1 MKLLALSAVTLAVA
15 LSGCADIQKQTG
27 MDGKTAV
34 AAGGAAIGCIGGA
47 LLAKI
52 SGQNAAGACVAGAVI
67 GGLIGFEKARQD
79 EISAASK
86 AQQEAIAVLAPLSVS
101 SQVKAGE
108 VKTVEVTATDKAKN
122 ETKRYQAFDSVSVD
136 IPITAKGTPE
146 YDAAIGKL
154 KTLAEKIADE
164 RGSSK
169 IEIVMTAADARANK
183 VLLETAS
190 AKTAKGNTVIVSKS
204 TDNTVQKGIE
214 RVTVRAGKLEQTVVS
229 QM

>member
-1 MKLLALSAVTLAVA
+1 MKLLTLSVVTLAIA
-15 LSGCADIQKQTG
+15 LAGCADLQKQTG
-27 MDGKTAV
+27 MDGKTAG

-52 SGQNAAGACVAGAVI
+52 SGQNAAGGCMAGAVV
-67 GGLIGFEKARQD
+67 GGLVGFAKARQD

-86 AQQEAIAVLAPLSVS
+86 AQQEAIAALAPLSIG

-108 VKTVEVTATDKAKN
+108 VKTVEVTATDKTKN
-122 ETKRYQAFDSVSVD
+122 ETKKYQAFDSVSID
-136 IPITAKGTPE
+136 IPISAKGTPE

-154 KTLAEKIADE
+154 KTLAEKVADE

-169 IEIVMTAADARANK
+169 IDIAMTAADARANK
-183 VLLETAS
+183 VTLETAS
-190 AKTAKGNTVIVSKS
+190 AKTAKGNTVTVSKAA
-204 TDNTVQKGIE
+204 DNTVQRGIE

-229 QM
+229 

>member
-1 MKLLALSAVTLAVA
+1 MKSLTLSVVTLAIA
-15 LSGCADIQKQTG
+15 LAGCADLQKQTG
-27 MDGKTAV
+27 MDGKTAG

-52 SGQNAAGACVAGAVI
+52 SGQNAAGGCMVGAVA
-67 GGLIGFEKARQD
+67 GGLIGFSKARQD

-86 AQQEAIAVLAPLSVS
+86 AQQEAIAALASLPAA

-108 VKTVEVTATDKAKN
+108 VKTVEVTATDKTKN
-122 ETKRYQAFDSVSVD
+122 ETKKYQAFDSVSVD
-136 IPITAKGTPE
+136 IPISAKGTPE

-154 KTLAEKIADE
+154 KTLAEKVADE

-169 IEIVMTAADARANK
+169 IDIAMTAADARANK
-183 VLLETAS
+183 VTLETAS
-190 AKTAKGNTVIVSKS
+190 VKTAKGNTITVAKAA
-204 TDNTVQKGIE
+204 DNTLQKGME

-229 QM
+229 

>member
-1 MKLLALSAVTLAVA
+1 MKLLTLSVVTLAITLA
-15 LSGCADIQKQTG
+15 GCADLQKQTG
-27 MDGKTAV
+27 MDGKTAG

-52 SGQNAAGACVAGAVI
+52 SGQNAAGGCMVGAVA
-67 GGLIGFEKARQD
+67 GGLIGFAKARQD

-86 AQQEAIAVLAPLSVS
+86 AQQEAIAALAPLSVG

-108 VKTVEVTATDKAKN
+108 VKTVEVTATDKTKN
-122 ETKRYQAFDSVSVD
+122 ETKKYQAFDSVSVD
-136 IPITAKGTPE
+136 IPISAKGTPE

-154 KTLAEKIADE
+154 KTLAEKVADE

-169 IEIVMTAADARANK
+169 IDIAITAADARANK
-183 VLLETAS
+183 VTLETAS
-190 AKTAKGNTVIVSKS
+190 AKTAKGNTVTVSKAA
-204 TDNTVQKGIE
+204 DNTVPKGIE

-229 QM
+229 

>member
-1 MKLLALSAVTLAVA
+1 MKSLTLSVVTLAIA
-15 LSGCADIQKQTG
+15 LAGCADLQRQTG
-27 MDGKTAV
+27 MDGKTAG

-52 SGQNAAGACVAGAVI
+52 SGQNAAGGCMVGAVA
-67 GGLIGFEKARQD
+67 GGLIGFSKARQD

-86 AQQEAIAVLAPLSVS
+86 AQQEAIAALASLPAA

-108 VKTVEVTATDKAKN
+108 VKTVEVTATDKTKN
-122 ETKRYQAFDSVSVD
+122 ETKKYQAFDSVSVD
-136 IPITAKGTPE
+136 IPISAKGTPE

-154 KTLAEKIADE
+154 KTLAEKVADE

-169 IEIVMTAADARANK
+169 IDIAMTAADARANK
-183 VLLETAS
+183 VTLETAS
-190 AKTAKGNTVIVSKS
+190 VKTAKGNTITVAKAA
-204 TDNTVQKGIE
+204 DNTLQKGME

-229 QM
+229 